1 MLSSLG
7 FPFTEEGIGEAIQS
21 ALEMR
26 SVKSTIV
33 PTPDLIDD

>member
-1 MLSSLG
+1 MSSSVVVTG
-7 FPFTEEGIGEAIQS
+7 AAKGIGEAIES
-21 ALEMR
+21 ALDMR